1 MGSGLKKVAVLL
13 GDPSLEDHVKLG
25 ARFNDEDIDTVE
37 RLKKALGSLNG
48 YEFFYLNSHK
58 TLFEDI
64 LKIPIDYVLN
74 FCDEGYMND
83 PHKEADVPEFL
94 ENQNILYTG
103 AASECLRTC
112 FDKSLVKNLA
122 QFNGVNT
129 AEFFVVKENAEITEQ
144 GFGYPAIVKP
154 NFGDGSFAINRKS
167 VVRSYG
173 ELKNQVE
180 YVREQ
185 MKKAKHKNISV
196 LIEQYLPGN
205 EITAAIIGNTPY
217 LEAHLIEEDFSVI
230 PKGYNKII
238 SNEAK
243 WDPTAPEWNLVS
255 IKPTIP
261 EDSQRTILK
270 HSANLFRIFECGDYA
285 RFDWRLDSRGIPHL
299 LEANPNCGW
308 CWDGH
313 LAKAFNL
320 NGCDYSSMLQK
331 ILAAAEKRFKSNNS

>member
-37 RLKKALGSLNG
+37 RLKKALGSLKE

-58 TLFEDI
+58 TLFDDI
-64 LKIPIDYVLN
+64 LKMPVDYVLN

-94 ENQNILYTG
+94 ENQAIPYTG
-103 AASECLRTC
+103 AAPLCLRIC
-112 FDKSLVKNLA
+112 FDKSLVKSIA
-122 QFNGVNT
+122 QFNRVNT
-129 AEFFVVKENAEITEQ
+129 AEYLVIKENAEITDLELE
-144 GFGYPAIVKP
+144 YPAIVKP

-167 VVRSYG
+167 VVRSYE

-180 YVREQ
+180 YVRQQ
-185 MKKAKHKNISV
+185 MKSAGHKDASV
-196 LIEQYLPGN
+196 LVEEYLAGN
-205 EITAAIIGNTPY
+205 ELTAAMIGNPPCI
-217 LEAHLIEEDFSVI
+217 EMCLIEENFSVLPEGCI
-230 PKGYNKII
+230 KII
-238 SNEAK
+238 SKEAK
-243 WDPTAPEWNLVS
+243 WDPSAPEWNLTS
-255 IKPTIP
+255 GHPTIP
-261 EDSQRTILK
+261 KKIQGMIIEYSAKLFWIL
-270 HSANLFRIFECGDYA
+270 ECRDYA
-285 RFDWRLDSRGIPHL
+285 RFDWRLDSRGVPHL

-320 NGCDYSSMLQK
+320 NGCDYASMLQK
-331 ILAAAEKRFKSNNS
+331 ILHSAEKRFKSNNS